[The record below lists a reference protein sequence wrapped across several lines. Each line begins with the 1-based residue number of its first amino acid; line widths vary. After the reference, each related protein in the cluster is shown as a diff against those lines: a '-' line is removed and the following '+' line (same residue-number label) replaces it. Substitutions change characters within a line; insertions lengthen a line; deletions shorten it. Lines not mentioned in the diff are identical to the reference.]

1 MDFESELANKKCV
14 PCRGGNPPFKG
25 KEINELME
33 KLDDGW
39 NVRDEHHLEKE
50 YPFPNFKLALAYT
63 NRVGDIA
70 EKEGHHP
77 DIYLSWGKVKII
89 LWTHKIDGL
98 TESDFIIAAKCD
110 QVFEKGDNYDDNN

>member
-1 MDFESELANKKCV
+1 MDPKSELADKKCI
-14 PCRGGNPPFKG
+14 PCRGGTLPLNG
-25 KEINELME
+25 IEIDELVQ
-33 KLDDGW
+33 KLGNNW
-39 NVRDEHHLEKE
+39 NVREKHHLEKE
-50 YPFPNFKLALAYT
+50 YPFPNFKTALAYT

-89 LWTHKIDGL
+89 LWTHKINGL

-110 QVFEKGDNYDDNN
+110 QVYEKGDKNDDNN